1 MKILIVCQLY
11 YPENVV
17 ITNIAEKLVT
27 FGHDVTVLTGKPN
40 YGYGYILPAYEK
52 ISSEVINGVK
62 VERVDLKPRQQSRIS
77 IIKNY
82 LSFWK
87 NSKKWVKKTKQEF
100 DIVYSMSLS
109 PVTILSAGNL
119 YKKKYNVPHVVH
131 CVDLWPESV
140 LVTKAV
146 RKNSLLYKVLYIWSK
161 KLYSKADEILIGSP
175 SFEQYFNNVLK
186 ISNIKM
192 HFVPQPSLLE
202 KSELP
207 PFPYDKD
214 YFNILY
220 CGNLGLIQQI
230 PCIVEAM
237 KELTGSNV
245 RFNII
250 GMGPLTN
257 YLTEKISEYG
267 LQNNVIYYGPVPAS
281 QASAYFKGADAL
293 YVSLKDEGAVGK
305 TIPNKLVMSMA
316 FAKPILAMLE
326 GDGKDI
332 LLEADGGVFSGQDS
346 KSLSEAIK
354 VISKMSKKDLDRLGK
369 NNLLYHQSHLTLD
382 KISQE
387 IEEELLNK
395 LR

>member
-1 MKILIVCQLY
+1 MKILVVCQLY

-17 ITNIAEKLVT
+17 VTNIAEKLVS

-40 YGYGYILPAYEK
+40 YGYGYILPEYK
-52 ISSEVINGVK
+52 NVSSEIINGVK
-62 VERVDLKPRQQSRIS
+62 VERVDLQPRKNNRLS
-77 IIKNY
+77 IIHNY

-87 NSKKWVKKTKQEF
+87 NSKKWVRKTKEQF
-100 DIVYSMSLS
+100 DIIYSFSLS

-119 YKKKYNVPHVVH
+119 YKKKHGVPHVVH

-146 RKNSLLYKVLYIWSK
+146 RKNSLLYRILYIWSK

-175 SFEQYFNNVLK
+175 SFEKYFNDVLK

-192 HFVPQPSLLE
+192 KYIPQPSLVETSDLA
-202 KSELP
+202 
-207 PFPYDKD
+207 PFPFDNN

-237 KELTGSNV
+237 KELKDSKI

-250 GMGPLTN
+250 GMGPLSN
-257 YLTEKISEYG
+257 YLENKIKEYG
-267 LQNNVIYYGPVPAS
+267 LENSVIYYGPMPAS

-293 YVSLKDEGAVGK
+293 YVSLKDEGTVGK

-316 FAKPILAMLE
+316 FGKPILAMLD

-332 LLEADGGVFSGQDS
+332 LVEADGAVFSGQTPL
-346 KSLSEAIK
+346 SLIEAIK
-354 VISKMSKKDLDRLGK
+354 TISKLNKKDLDRFGK
-369 NNLLYHQSHLTLD
+369 NNLSYYQSHLTTD
-382 KISQE
+382 IVSRE
-387 IEEELLNK
+387 IEQELFNK